1 MRISDW
7 SSDVCSSDLLD
18 LLRLG
23 EVLQVDRWLLVEVDQ
38 VVRQAAVDG
47 DLVHVGVG
55 GVEEM
60 PGLRHGDH
68 RHRVLAALGG
78 DGGAFER
85 IEGDVEGRAAGADLL
100 AAEQHRPQNGKAS
113 CRERVCTYD

>member
-7 SSDVCSSDLLD
+7 SSDVCSSDL
-18 LLRLG
+18 
-23 EVLQVDRWLLVEVDQ
+23 
-38 VVRQAAVDG
+38 
-47 DLVHVGVG
+47 VGVG

-100 AAEQHRPQNGKAS
+100 ADEQHRRLVALALADHHRAVALPAVPPLAHGVDGGPLWKDGA
-113 CRERVCTYD
+113 